1 VSATSAPQTKTA
13 RTPSKGSG
21 PSAASEKT
29 TATPKGEEPQTLRN
43 PIVNRPKEVDP
54 FVFWKDYYRK
64 NDTPPADL
72 LANLVVLRNEKQF
85 RDIQA
90 ALTGYLTFRAKPPE
104 IWMYE
109 MLAVAIEK
117 NGGRK
122 EDVES
127 SLGYAA
133 AIAKKRG
140 SVIDLTRVADL
151 LHIHHMDAKA
161 AELLPLAMK
170 KDPSDPRPPL
180 MAINLATLLKDPE
193 LMGTAAER
201 LLSLGWPGVDET
213 WRIDVRKNA
222 EALAKTLASE
232 GRSEDAEALRKRV
245 AAADYRDLFL
255 RLTWNGDA
263 GLDLAVEEPLGA
275 TATVLEPRTV
285 FGGAIVKSGRGKHP
299 ESVYVC
305 PRGFN
310 GDYRIKIQT
319 LYNDEKKP
327 ARDVTLEI
335 ITHEGTPEEE
345 TETRTIDLAKSEPTV
360 VHLNGGTRKSVLPY
374 QAPRLSVPKPVP
386 FDSRSGTTTP
396 AKEPK
401 KAP

>member
-1 VSATSAPQTKTA
+1 
-13 RTPSKGSG
+13 
-21 PSAASEKT
+21 
-29 TATPKGEEPQTLRN
+29 
-43 PIVNRPKEVDP
+43 VDP
-54 FVFWKDYYRK
+54 FVFWKEYFRK
-64 NDTPPADL
+64 NDAPPEDL

-90 ALTGYLTFRAKPPE
+90 ALTGYLTYRAKPPE

-109 MLAVAIEK
+109 MLAVAIDK

-127 SLGYAA
+127 ALGYAA
-133 AIAKKRG
+133 SIAKKRG

-151 LHIHHMDAKA
+151 LHIHKMDAKA
-161 AELLPLAMK
+161 AELLPLAME
-170 KDPSDPRPPL
+170 KDPSDARPLL
-180 MAINLATLLKDPE
+180 MTMNLATLLKDPE

-213 WRIDVRKNA
+213 WRIDVRKNVDALVKTLNSEDRAKEA
-222 EALAKTLASE
+222 EAL
-232 GRSEDAEALRKRV
+232 DKRI
-245 AAADYRDLFL
+245 AAAEYRDLFV

-263 GLDLAVEEPLGA
+263 GLDLVVEEPLGA

-299 ESVYVC
+299 ESIYVC
-305 PRGFN
+305 PRAFD
-310 GDYRIKIQT
+310 GDYRITIQT

-327 ARDVTLEI
+327 ARDVTLEV
-335 ITHEGTPEEE
+335 ITHEGTPEE
-345 TETRTIDLAKSEPTV
+345 TIKTHTLDPANPKPIV
-360 VHLNGGTRKSVLPY
+360 VRLKGGTRKKVLPY
-374 QAPRLSVPKPVP
+374 QAPRNGVTRPSPR
-386 FDSRSGTTTP
+386 DSRTTTP
-396 AKEPK
+396 AKEPA